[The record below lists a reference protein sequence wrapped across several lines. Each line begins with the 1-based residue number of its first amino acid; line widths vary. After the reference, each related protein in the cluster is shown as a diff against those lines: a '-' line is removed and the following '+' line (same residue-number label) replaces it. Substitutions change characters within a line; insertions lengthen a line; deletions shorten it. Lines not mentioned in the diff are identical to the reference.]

1 MKAVCVSLCGFGKWL
16 ERERAGGTRRK
27 AAVLMGRAIVDLWRG
42 GGEGKKT
49 ESVDFFFLV
58 FLIDVLCRGWIEEW
72 IGIGLRVGMGV
83 Y

>member
-1 MKAVCVSLCGFGKWL
+1 MYCVEEG
-16 ERERAGGTRRK
+16 ERGERKKKNGVGG
-27 AAVLMGRAIVDLWRG
+27 
-42 GGEGKKT
+42 
-49 ESVDFFFLV
+49 FFFLV

>member
-42 GGEGKKT
+42 GGREKKR
-49 ESVDFFFLV
+49 SRWIFFFGV
-58 FLIDVLCRGWIEEW
+58 FNRRIV
-72 IGIGLRVGMGV
+72 
-83 Y
+83 